1 MYDLIIVGGGISG
14 LFLYYK
20 LLNTGKKILL
30 LEKNELFGGRILQC
44 EEVINGHEYS
54 FPKGGARFNLNHTE
68 VIKLLK
74 ELKLLDFR
82 KDKGQNAYVDFVDS
96 KNEFSKKFNDKSGFD
111 YITKILDKAKHDDTI
126 YLKSCTFQE
135 YAKKHL
141 KNDELEYMIVASG
154 YSGQLKN
161 MNMYDAYH
169 LFSKGIRPD
178 LTYYSGYYHKM
189 IDKLVNLIEE
199 SNGVLKNK
207 SNVKSIQYD
216 NTNEIYSVNVND
228 KEIKGTKIALCL
240 PKNALLKI
248 PLLKPIH
255 SVLEKS
261 ISCKPLCRV
270 YALFKKEDI
279 WFNDLTTKV
288 ITNNPLRFIIPMDR
302 ENGLIM
308 ISYTDDEYTK
318 YWNSMKTKKEVK
330 DAIVKNVKLTFKKEI
345 NAPEKVWVFNWDCGV
360 GYWNKGI
367 DSNKVANQI
376 TNPCKNLYICGENY
390 SLTQSWVEGSLESC
404 NRCLKHLISKR

>member
-20 LLNTGKKILL
+20 LLNNGKKILL

-126 YLKSCTFQE
+126 YLKNCTFQE

-141 KNDELEYMIVASG
+141 KNDELKYMLVASG

-161 MNMYDAYH
+161 MN
-169 LFSKGIRPD
+169 I
-178 LTYYSGYYHKM
+178 
-189 IDKLVNLIEE
+189 
-199 SNGVLKNK
+199 
-207 SNVKSIQYD
+207 
-216 NTNEIYSVNVND
+216 
-228 KEIKGTKIALCL
+228 
-240 PKNALLKI
+240 
-248 PLLKPIH
+248 
-255 SVLEKS
+255 
-261 ISCKPLCRV
+261 
-270 YALFKKEDI
+270 
-279 WFNDLTTKV
+279 
-288 ITNNPLRFIIPMDR
+288 
-302 ENGLIM
+302 
-308 ISYTDDEYTK
+308 
-318 YWNSMKTKKEVK
+318 
-330 DAIVKNVKLTFKKEI
+330 
-345 NAPEKVWVFNWDCGV
+345 
-360 GYWNKGI
+360 
-367 DSNKVANQI
+367 
-376 TNPCKNLYICGENY
+376 
-390 SLTQSWVEGSLESC
+390 
-404 NRCLKHLISKR
+404 